1 MAQSKKRKIELYG
14 LEWPVGINP
23 VAIEIAMIRRGG
35 KWRQSKDDNRIVGKG
50 LAFHFRRLQ
59 ELLWPEKIWHKWN
72 QLEMECFLNYR
83 TVIEIGP
90 ASSGKTHSAATNVL
104 ADWFC
109 WPECTTVLCCSTT
122 RERLE
127 ERIWGEIKHHFTL
140 AKRRCPWLPGHLIE
154 GRQRIVSDPK
164 TSDVEARDFR
174 NGLVGVAAKRGETFI
189 GIGEFAGIKNKRI
202 RLIADELH
210 LLPHAIIDGLSN
222 LDKNPDFKFVGLGN
236 PKDINDPLGILAE
249 PAAHLGGW
257 DGGIDQKPGTKT
269 WEIKRPHGI
278 CIQLWGSDSPNLD
291 GKLGAPLITKD
302 AIDRDLEFYG
312 RDSLWFHMMN
322 EGRMPRGQGSRRVLT
337 RQMCI
342 KFGATKEPHW
352 ADNNRIKVGFLD
364 AAYRAVGGD
373 RCIFGELQF
382 GIEASSD
389 NSTFNV
395 SSLISQSVHRPNT
408 GQIIALIDY
417 MVIPIKAVSDDP
429 EDQIVE
435 FVMEQCKNRNIPPEN
450 FFFDAGMRTSLVTA
464 FARLWS
470 NRVNPVDCGGKP
482 SQDMVSAEIQV
493 PCDQYYSKF
502 ITELWFSVRLA
513 VEAGQVRGFTDEVI
527 EEFCN
532 REWTI
537 VAGNK
542 IEVEPK
548 HKMKEKIGR
557 SPDIADAIAVGF
569 YGARKLGFVI
579 RKLGNQQQ
587 LSTEQTWLRTLHE
600 KSRQYWTSGQLT
612 YQLN

>member
-1 MAQSKKRKIELYG
+1 
-14 LEWPVGINP
+14 
-23 VAIEIAMIRRGG
+23 
-35 KWRQSKDDNRIVGKG
+35 
-50 LAFHFRRLQ
+50 
-59 ELLWPEKIWHKWN
+59 
-72 QLEMECFLNYR
+72 
-83 TVIEIGP
+83 
-90 ASSGKTHSAATNVL
+90 
-104 ADWFC
+104 
-109 WPECTTVLCCSTT
+109 
-122 RERLE
+122 
-127 ERIWGEIKHHFTL
+127 
-140 AKRRCPWLPGHLIE
+140 
-154 GRQRIVSDPK
+154 
-164 TSDVEARDFR
+164 
-174 NGLVGVAAKRGETFI
+174 
-189 GIGEFAGIKNKRI
+189 
-202 RLIADELH
+202 
-210 LLPHAIIDGLSN
+210 
-222 LDKNPDFKFVGLGN
+222 
-236 PKDINDPLGILAE
+236 
-249 PAAHLGGW
+249 
-257 DGGIDQKPGTKT
+257 
-269 WEIKRPHGI
+269 
-278 CIQLWGSDSPNLD
+278 
-291 GKLGAPLITKD
+291 
-302 AIDRDLEFYG
+302 
-312 RDSLWFHMMN
+312 
-322 EGRMPRGQGSRRVLT
+322 
-337 RQMCI
+337 MCI

-395 SSLISQSVHRPNT
+395 SSLISQSLHRPNT

-417 MVIPIKAVSDDP
+417 MVIPIKPVSDDP

-537 VAGNK
+537 VSGNK

-587 LSTEQTWLRTLHE
+587 LSTGQTWLRTLHE